1 MTEDFLDSH
10 KRHWDD
16 AERLFS
22 VGRWANADHLY
33 GISAECGLKGL
44 LEKLQRAPL
53 NGNQRRH
60 IWESRKPDNCWGIFD
75 AYRSGHVLAAKFP
88 MPNDNPFNDWD
99 ISQRY
104 AHQSYFDRN
113 RADSHR
119 NGAEII
125 KRFVTTADL
134 EGLL

>member
-16 AERLFS
+16 AERLFNAE
-22 VGRWANADHLY
+22 RWANADHLY
-33 GISAECGLKGL
+33 GISAECGLKKL
-44 LEKLQRAPL
+44 LEVLQGDPL
-53 NGNQRRH
+53 GPNQKRH
-60 IWESRKPDNCWGIFD
+60 IWESRRTDNCWNIFD
-75 AYRSGHVLAAKFP
+75 TYRSGHQLAAKFP
-88 MPNDNPFNDWD
+88 MPDNPFNDWD

-113 RADSHR
+113 RAESHR

-125 KRFVTTADL
+125 KGFVTTADL